1 MAKSGAERAI
11 AYLRNAA
18 GTDGLLDKIVPEHA
32 SEDMVLDPH
41 GLAQLYRQEIR
52 VPTANTDRYQALSGL
67 LATWIGSNFEAKLSR
82 LTRDGKV
89 DALMLATQQ
98 TSSALDQYKPVS
110 IQEMREK
117 LPSVVEKI
125 RRGDMTRFVHL
136 ISAAHGYGVCLACG
150 LRPTFSTMIPAASIA
165 PFRMSMTVDPSAVAN
180 VATLL
185 AKRQFPSNWY
195 HVVGYCSQVRCKPYC
210 SNCNLKVPV
219 QYDHAWV
226 VAQGEDGMCKVCA
239 AKQLINVQRP
249 TFTRLEQRRLRRLI
263 IT

>member
-1 MAKSGAERAI
+1 MAKDSTERAI
-11 AYLRNAA
+11 AYLSNAV
-18 GTDGLLDKIVPEHA
+18 GTEALLPKIVAEHA
-32 SEDMVLDPH
+32 SGNMVLDPYC
-41 GLAQLYRQEIR
+41 LAQLYCKEIQG
-52 VPTANTDRYQALSGL
+52 PTALKDRYQALSGL
-67 LATWIGSNFEAKLSR
+67 LATWIGSDFEAKLSHI
-82 LTRDGKV
+82 TRAGKV
-89 DALMLATQQ
+89 NSLMLATQRM
-98 TSSALDQYKPVS
+98 SFAHSQYKPVS
-110 IQEMREK
+110 VQEMREK

-150 LRPTFSTMIPAASIA
+150 LMPTFSTMIPAKSIT
-165 PFRMSMTVDPSAVAN
+165 PFRMIITVDQSSAGN
-180 VATLL
+180 VADLL
-185 AKRQFPSNWY
+185 TKRRFQPNWY
-195 HVVGYCSQVRCKPYC
+195 HVVGYCGQGSCAPDC

-249 TFTRLEQRRLRRLI
+249 KFTRLEQRRLRRLI